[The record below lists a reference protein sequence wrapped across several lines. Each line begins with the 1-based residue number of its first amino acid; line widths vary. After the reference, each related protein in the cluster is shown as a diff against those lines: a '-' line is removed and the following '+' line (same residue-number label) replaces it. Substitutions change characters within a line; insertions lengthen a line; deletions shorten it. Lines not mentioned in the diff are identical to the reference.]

1 MYYLFITEP
10 EEDIHLVLNQIR
22 HDNCNL
28 PELERHWSATVNY
41 RLNTIKKAT
50 STQEIFKEWPSYMIP
65 MGYKL
70 VCKNIFNIVLHLY
83 YFVVLYQIPIV
94 NKFKHINYYYYMSLK

>member
-10 EEDIHLVLNQIR
+10 EEDINLVLNQIR
-22 HDNCNL
+22 HDNCSL

-41 RLNTIKKAT
+41 RLNTIKNAT
-50 STQEIFKEWPSYMIP
+50 STQEIIKEWPSYMIP

-70 VCKNIFNIVLHLY
+70 VSKNIFNIGLHILY
-83 YFVVLYQIPIV
+83 YIMVLYQ
-94 NKFKHINYYYYMSLK
+94 